1 MNLSPARL
9 KRSRFAPQ
17 SLPLRPAR
25 RRRTAQRRGVPPLR
39 GLLPLVALL
48 IVWQLVQHGQSAYFP
63 RPSLWWDAIRQ
74 QAHSGA
80 LWPALGAT
88 MKAFLFGLLLA
99 MLVGTG
105 LGMAIG
111 LSRKLD
117 RMLGP
122 FLDYCR
128 FMPAAAVVPVTVL
141 LAGYSVKM
149 KLIVVVFSAVWPVLL
164 QVRASVRSQ
173 SPLMLDV
180 ARAIHLTRLRT
191 LWNVLLP
198 SLVPSIVLGV
208 RVAAPL
214 VLIIVLLVEMITQVA
229 GLGSLIATAQQSFD
243 APTAYGLLAI
253 TGALAICINAV
264 VTVLEAWLLRYRP
277 RAD

>member
-1 MNLSPARL
+1 
-9 KRSRFAPQ
+9 
-17 SLPLRPAR
+17 
-25 RRRTAQRRGVPPLR
+25 
-39 GLLPLVALL
+39 
-48 IVWQLVQHGQSAYFP
+48 
-63 RPSLWWDAIRQ
+63 
-74 QAHSGA
+74 
-80 LWPALGAT
+80 
-88 MKAFLFGLLLA
+88 
-99 MLVGTG
+99 
-105 LGMAIG
+105 
-111 LSRKLD
+111 
-117 RMLGP
+117 
-122 FLDYCR
+122 
-128 FMPAAAVVPVTVL
+128 MPAAAVVPVTVL

-214 VLIIVLLVEMITQVA
+214 VLIIVLLVEMITQVG

-253 TGALAICINAV
+253 TGALAICINAA

>member
-1 MNLSPARL
+1 MTLNPARL
-9 KRSRFAPQ
+9 EVDRSRSQPV
-17 SLPLRPAR
+17 PLRLIR
-25 RRRTAQRRGVPPLR
+25 RRRTGYGHGVPPLR

-48 IVWQLVQHGQSAYFP
+48 ILWQLVQHGQSAYFP
-63 RPSLWWDAIRQ
+63 RPSLWWDAIRA
-74 QAHSGA
+74 QARTGA

-88 MKAFLFGLLLA
+88 MKSFLLALLLA
-99 MLVGTG
+99 MLIGTA

-111 LSRKLD
+111 LSRFLD

-122 FLDYCR
+122 LLDYCR

-164 QVRASVRSQ
+164 QVRASVRSE
-173 SPLMLDV
+173 SPRMLDV
-180 ARAIHLTRLRT
+180 ARALHLTRLRT

-243 APTAYGLLAI
+243 APTAYGILAI

-264 VTVLEAWLLRYRP
+264 VTMLEAWLLRYRP